1 MSKTPP
7 LQSDEPT
14 GHYGTGYGEK
24 QAPEGAAVP
33 ADPAIPAVPTGSAA
47 PESITPRPPDQPPNA
62 DAPESEKAA
71 LIFERS

>member
-1 MSKTPP
+1 MSDPTTP

-14 GHYGTGYGEK
+14 GHYGAGYGEK
-24 QAPEGAAVP
+24 KAPEGAA
-33 ADPAIPAVPTGSAA
+33 IPANPAGPPGSA
-47 PESITPRPPDQPPNA
+47 PPDSITPRPPDQPPND